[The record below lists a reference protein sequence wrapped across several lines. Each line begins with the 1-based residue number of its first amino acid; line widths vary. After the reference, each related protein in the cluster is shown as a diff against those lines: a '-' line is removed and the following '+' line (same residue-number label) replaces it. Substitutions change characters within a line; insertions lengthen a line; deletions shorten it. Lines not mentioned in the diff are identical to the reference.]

1 MKMHV
6 QHTQFL
12 RYFESSTNR
21 KILSNKYLHKEP
33 EKISH
38 YNLNSTL
45 ESCRIKRANSH
56 KRRRWQGIIKL
67 RTEINKIETK
77 KTIQIVNETESWFFE
92 KNQQDRQTLIQTNQ
106 KAKREQINKIRNE
119 RGT

>member
-1 MKMHV
+1 MHV

-77 KTIQIVNETESWFFE
+77 KTIQRVSETKSCFFFVKYE
-92 KNQQDRQTLIQTNQ
+92 QYRQTLIKRTQ
-106 KAKREQINKIRNE
+106 KKNRENPN
-119 RGT
+119 

>member
-6 QHTQFL
+6 QHTQLL
-12 RYFESSTNR
+12 RYFESGTNR

-38 YNLNSTL
+38 YSLNSTL
-45 ESCRIKRANSH
+45 ERCRIKTANSH

-77 KTIQIVNETESWFFE
+77 KTIQRVSGTKSCFFC
-92 KNQQDRQTLIQTNQ
+92 KMSTI
-106 KAKREQINKIRNE
+106 
-119 RGT
+119 